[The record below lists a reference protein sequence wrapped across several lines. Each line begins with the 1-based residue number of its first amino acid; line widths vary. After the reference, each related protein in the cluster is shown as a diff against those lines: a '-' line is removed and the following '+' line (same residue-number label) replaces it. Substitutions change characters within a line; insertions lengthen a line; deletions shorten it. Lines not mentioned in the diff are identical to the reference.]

1 MAVYERDTLLQEVEQ
16 LKRSFDDTL
25 LRLRHEKSYLE
36 VTVVAAD
43 LK

>member
-1 MAVYERDTLLQEVEQ
+1 MTVYERDTLLREVEQ
-16 LKRSFDDTL
+16 LKRSFDDAL

-36 VTVVAAD
+36 ATVVAAD